1 MGYSPWDR
9 EELDTIGRLALSR
22 DVAPGVQLGTLQWSR
37 EMELGGQGCTV
48 GGRLKCGRSISIHI
62 ADSHCCTAYSK
73 LKKNEKETHN
83 KVTDYFK
90 DEKKKIR
97 FNMKGYVF
105 QELFAFSFASAKYF
119 LKYYQVKLCLK
130 IL

>member
-22 DVAPGVQLGTLQWSR
+22 DVAPGVPLGTLQWSR

-73 LKKNEKETHN
+73 FKKKNEKETHN

-90 DEKKKIR
+90 DEKKKS
-97 FNMKGYVF
+97 G
-105 QELFAFSFASAKYF
+105 LT
-119 LKYYQVKLCLK
+119 
-130 IL
+130 